1 MKRKMS
7 RTLHKKW
14 SFPLGISSVN
24 VTKSAV
30 SCWFG
35 HIYWRNPWWKTS
47 FFVQWDSEKLAI
59 IIRRGSNKN
68 LWTFTLLLFIQL
80 RVPLRERLSSVKV
93 LEKLNFSSLL
103 SKGYFEN
110 KSNFQLQCTIY
121 LNDYRVRLPFIN
133 TQF

>member
-1 MKRKMS
+1 M
-7 RTLHKKW
+7 
-14 SFPLGISSVN
+14 
-24 VTKSAV
+24 
-30 SCWFG
+30 
-35 HIYWRNPWWKTS
+35 
-47 FFVQWDSEKLAI
+47 
-59 IIRRGSNKN
+59 
-68 LWTFTLLLFIQL
+68 LFIQL

-110 KSNFQLQCTIY
+110 KSNFQLQYTIY